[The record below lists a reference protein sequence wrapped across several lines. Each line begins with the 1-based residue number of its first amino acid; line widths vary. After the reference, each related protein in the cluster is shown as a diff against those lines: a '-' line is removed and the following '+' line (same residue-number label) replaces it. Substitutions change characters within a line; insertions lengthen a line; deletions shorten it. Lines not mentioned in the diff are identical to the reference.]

1 MTKARQ
7 FPDNTC
13 PASRHSQR
21 IAEVLMGGNGKCQM
35 IDDDPAHCGES
46 IAATVTALW
55 KARTEVE
62 RLKDAL
68 RHVQMTMGPT
78 DPPCCAGCRHE
89 WAEVLRTVG
98 KVLGPNFNS
107 TTPHVR

>member
-1 MTKARQ
+1 MAGDGQ
-7 FPDNTC
+7 
-13 PASRHSQR
+13 
-21 IAEVLMGGNGKCQM
+21 CQM
-35 IDDDPAHCGES
+35 IEDDPAHCGES

-78 DPPCCAGCRHE
+78 DPPCCSGCRHE

-98 KVLGPNFNS
+98 KALGPNN
-107 TTPHVR
+107 RAERGA